1 MRISRTITKIGEG
14 DDPIADQ
21 GSDARLSGCSLSS
34 ELGVIVVLLFAPPC
48 CSVALPS
55 IRTVVVPGG
64 CSGLS
69 ISGNRSARTS
79 IPPLSSSPGDWPR
92 PNLKV
97 QHRPTSEPNKHNRN
111 PTRLTTTVPDPPIF
125 ILLFC
130 IVGCGVGGSDG
141 PSSSWHTVQTG
152 RQPTAA
158 SHFTCPFKF
167 TMPTPSS
174 VSFAPPQVGLNDRL
188 HQIGSAA
195 LAHEN

>member
-1 MRISRTITKIGEG
+1 MRISRSITKIGEG

-21 GSDARLSGCSLSS
+21 GSNARFSGCLLSS
-34 ELGVIVVLLFAPPC
+34 SRLGVIVVLLFALPC

-55 IRTVVVPGG
+55 MRTVVVPDG
-64 CSGLS
+64 CSEFS
-69 ISGNRSARTS
+69 ISGNRSGRTS
-79 IPPLSSSPGDWPR
+79 IPTLSSPLDWPR
-92 PNLKV
+92 PNMKLK
-97 QHRPTSEPNKHNRN
+97 HRPTSEPNKHNRN
-111 PTRLTTTVPDPPIF
+111 PTTRLTTTVPGPPVF
-125 ILLFC
+125 LLLFC

-174 VSFAPPQVGLNDRL
+174 VSFAPPKLD
-188 HQIGSAA
+188 
-195 LAHEN
+195 